1 MNVSTSTDETKL
13 GVTPHAWEDRV
24 KIRVDPER
32 CTGHGRCYSLAP
44 EVFEPDAE
52 GHSVVILE
60 DVPPELADKARIGVE
75 NCPEQAISIV
85 G

>member
-1 MNVSTSTDETKL
+1 VSTAADETRFAL
-13 GVTPHAWEDRV
+13 RITAWEDRV

-44 EVFEPDAE
+44 EVFEPDDE

-60 DVPPELADKARIGVE
+60 EVPPEFADKARIGVE

-85 G
+85 D